1 MRYLVGFSPYRNGS
15 YLIPMARGSWKEWT
29 LYCSCGS
36 PHSHSRWTWDELKAY
51 EVSAP
56 AHVRGYGA
64 PDEIVAIRRQQ
75 L

>member
-1 MRYLVGFSPYRNGS
+1 M
-15 YLIPMARGSWKEWT
+15 PMARGAWKEWT

-36 PHSHSRWTWDELKAY
+36 PHSPSRWTWDELKAY

-64 PDEIVAIRRQQ
+64 ADEIIAIQRTH